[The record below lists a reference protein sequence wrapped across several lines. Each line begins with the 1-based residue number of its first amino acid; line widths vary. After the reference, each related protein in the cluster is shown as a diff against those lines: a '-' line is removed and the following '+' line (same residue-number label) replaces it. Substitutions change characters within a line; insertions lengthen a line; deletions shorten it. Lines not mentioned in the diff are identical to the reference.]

1 MWAACTCTMRSHAD
15 ENGVLHVTQCSHLFD
30 DEDEEEDEELF
41 AVVEAVE
48 ADSVEGDSSLTE
60 NLSGKFSSI
69 YIIKLFNTV
78 RSATQH
84 PEVVQLG
91 F

>member
-1 MWAACTCTMRSHAD
+1 MRSHAD

-30 DEDEEEDEELF
+30 EDDEEEDEELF

-60 NLSGKFSSI
+60 N
-69 YIIKLFNTV
+69 
-78 RSATQH
+78 
-84 PEVVQLG
+84 
-91 F
+91 

>member
-1 MWAACTCTMRSHAD
+1 MRSHAD